1 MQKQIHINVEKEVQE
16 ELKNASNKSDHQK
29 VHGSNGQMVDA
40 HFNMNEPQLTIAEIG
55 RGQVETLLVLQTDSE
70 TLREIENVETEAE
83 VISRIQWGKKKK
95 KKSKKGM
102 Y

>member
-16 ELKNASNKSDHQK
+16 ELQKASSESQHQM
-29 VHGSNGQMVDA
+29 VLGNNGQYVDA

-55 RGQVETLLVLQTDSE
+55 RGQVEALLVLQTDSD